1 MHILEIA
8 GNTTRILLDSKL
20 SNNES
25 EKILIW
31 RNTLLKQVKN
41 YIDNNLNPAKV
52 NVTRQRHICANISRK
67 MKISVNKS

>member
-52 NVTRQRHICANISRK
+52 NVTRQ
-67 MKISVNKS
+67 